1 MTFRCTDS
9 PNDENEVSI
18 VFSKIPAVLA
28 AAALAVQ
35 AVPAVAQAESTTTP
49 TAGARLIGEQSFFRS
64 DLIIMLGAI
73 AVAAL
78 INVVLITSDDDEEP
92 VSP

>member
-1 MTFRCTDS
+1 MVFRCTDS
-9 PNDENEVSI
+9 SNDENEVSI

-35 AVPAVAQAESTTTP
+35 AVPALAQAESTP
-49 TAGARLIGEQSFFRS
+49 TAGARLIGDQSFFRS